1 MQKLNELL
9 QRRIWLGLLIALI
22 LGLALG
28 TPLGWLTVSWRP
40 LADDVAAIA
49 DSYSLNNDVALAKA
63 RLQGLSKDEL
73 ARILTRL
80 VNDSTAANRPLEAE
94 RYAALAQALG
104 VTLVP
109 AAPVIPGPTP
119 APTRVTG
126 GVPTL
131 PVPGVNTLITLG
143 LVFLVVAALAVA
155 VIFFALRVLPR
166 LQTARATRAPLF
178 PFGAAKPAARE
189 GAAAAPT
196 AATTLPGG
204 LGRYVASYTLGE
216 DNYDVS
222 FSLETAR
229 QEFLGECGM
238 GISEKIGE
246 GPPDKVT
253 AFDLWLFDK
262 ADVRTVTQILM
273 SAHAFDDPGLRA
285 KLATKGEALRAEKGK
300 PVTLETQSLRIDAEV
315 KELVYATSPGLPPNS
330 HFQKLTVEIV
340 PSLKEAVA

>member
-1 MQKLNELL
+1 MQKLNEFL
-9 QRRIWLGLLIALI
+9 QRRIWLGLLIALM

-28 TPLGWLTVSWRP
+28 MPLGWLTVSWRP
-40 LADDVAAIA
+40 SADDVAAVA

-73 ARILTRL
+73 ARILTKL

-94 RYAALAQALG
+94 RYAGLAQALG

-109 AAPVIPGPTP
+109 AAPVTPGPTP

-126 GVPTL
+126 GVPAL
-131 PVPGVNTLITLG
+131 PVPNVNTLVTFG
-143 LVFLVVAALAVA
+143 LVFLVVAALAMA
-155 VIFFALRVLPR
+155 VILFALRVLPR

-189 GAAAAPT
+189 GAAAPT

-204 LGRYVASYTLGE
+204 LGRFVASYTLGE

-285 KLATKGEALRAEKGK
+285 KLATKGGALRAEKGK
-300 PVTLETQSLRIDAEV
+300 PVTLETQSLRIDAEI

-340 PSLKEAVA
+340 PSLKEAAA